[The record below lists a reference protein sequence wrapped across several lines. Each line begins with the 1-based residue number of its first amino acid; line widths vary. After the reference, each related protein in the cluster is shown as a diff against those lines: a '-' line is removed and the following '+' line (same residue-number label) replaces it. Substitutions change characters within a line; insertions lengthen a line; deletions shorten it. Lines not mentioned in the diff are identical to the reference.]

1 MNYDVV
7 GLGQC
12 CIDYL
17 GVVEQYPGI
26 NEKEEVNDLTVQ
38 GGGPVA
44 TAMVTLSRLGAS
56 TTFIGKISD
65 DYFGSLI
72 KDSLTS
78 EFVNIDHIIVEKDKR
93 SQFAFIVIEKETGK
107 RTVLWSR
114 ATVTPLRLEEINRG
128 VINTAKVLLLDGLM
142 KESSMA
148 AAEYAREAGVTIVV
162 DAGSMREGTL
172 ALVNLSDYFIA
183 SEDFARQFSHD
194 NDPKVAAME
203 LIGLGAKIVIVTLGE
218 KGSISVTSEECFYQ
232 PAFNVRAV
240 DTTGCGDVFHGAFI
254 FGLLQKW
261 DLNETIRFASA
272 TAALKCSEIG
282 GRTAIPD
289 LREVEV
295 FLENDNDNWPTSL
308 ENVS

>member
-17 GVVEQYPGI
+17 GVVEQYPDI
-26 NEKEEVNDLTVQ
+26 NEKEEVNNLTIQ

-56 TTFIGKISD
+56 TAFIGKISD
-65 DYFGSLI
+65 DYFGGLI
-72 KDSLTS
+72 KDGLTS
-78 EFVNIDHIIVEKDKR
+78 ESVNIDHIIVEKGKR

-114 ATVTPLRLEEINRG
+114 ATVTPLSAYELNRN
-128 VINTAKVLLLDGLM
+128 VISTANVLLLDGLE
-142 KESSMA
+142 KEGSMV
-148 AAEYAREAGVTIVV
+148 AAEYAREAGVKVVV

-172 ALVNLSDYFIA
+172 ALVSLSDYFIA
-183 SEDFARQFSHD
+183 SNDFGRQFSCAD
-194 NDPKVAAME
+194 DPKAVAIE
-203 LIGLGAKIVIVTLGE
+203 LLGLGAKTVIVTLGE
-218 KGSISVTSEECFYQ
+218 KGSICVTPESFFYQ
-232 PAFNVRAV
+232 PAFKVKAV

-272 TAALKCSEIG
+272 TAALKCREIG

-289 LREVEV
+289 LREVEE
-295 FLENDNDNWPTSL
+295 FLDNDNLNS
-308 ENVS
+308 

>member
-1 MNYDVV
+1 MNYEVV

-17 GVVEQYPGI
+17 GAVEQYPDI
-26 NEKEEVNDLTVQ
+26 NEKEEVNNLTIQ

-56 TTFIGKISD
+56 TAFIGKISD
-65 DYFGSLI
+65 DYFGGLI
-72 KDSLTS
+72 KDGLTS
-78 EFVNIDHIIVEKDKR
+78 ESVNIDHIIVEKGKR

-114 ATVTPLRLEEINRG
+114 ATVTPLSAYELNRN
-128 VINTAKVLLLDGLM
+128 VISTANVLLLDGLEE
-142 KESSMA
+142 ESSMV
-148 AAEYAREAGVTIVV
+148 AAEYAREAGVKIVV
-162 DAGSMREGTL
+162 DAGSMREGAL
-172 ALVNLSDYFIA
+172 ALVSLSDYFIA
-183 SEDFARQFSHD
+183 SNDFARQFSCAD
-194 NDPKVAAME
+194 DPKAVAIE
-203 LIGLGAKIVIVTLGE
+203 LLGLGAKTVIVTLGE
-218 KGSISVTSEECFYQ
+218 KGSICVTPEGFFYQ
-232 PAFNVRAV
+232 PAFKVNAV

-272 TAALKCSEIG
+272 TAALKCREIG

-289 LREVEV
+289 LREVEK
-295 FLENDNDNWPTSL
+295 FLENDNLS
-308 ENVS
+308 S

>member
-17 GVVEQYPGI
+17 GAVEHYPDI
-26 NEKEEVNDLTVQ
+26 NEKEEVRNLTVQ

-56 TTFIGKISD
+56 TSFIGKISD
-65 DYFGSLI
+65 DYFGDLI

-78 EFVNIDHIIVEKDKR
+78 EFVNSDSTIIESDKR

-114 ATVTPLRLEEINRG
+114 ATVTPLNPEEINRSA
-128 VINTAKVLLLDGLM
+128 IESTKVLLLDGLD
-142 KESSMA
+142 KEGSVA
-148 AAEYAREAGVTIVV
+148 AAEYARDAGVKVIV
-162 DAGSMREGTL
+162 DAGSMREGAM

-183 SEDFARQFSHD
+183 SEDFAKQFSSA
-194 NDPKVAAME
+194 NDPKEVAIE
-203 LIGLGAKIVIVTLGE
+203 LLGLGAKTVIVTLGE
-218 KGSISVTSEECFYQ
+218 NGSICVTPEKYFYQ
-232 PAFNVRAV
+232 PAFKVNVV

-261 DLNETIRFASA
+261 DLNETMRFASA
-272 TAALKCSEIG
+272 TAALKCREIG

-289 LREVEV
+289 LRNVEE
-295 FLENDNDNWPTSL
+295 FLENDNLP
-308 ENVS
+308 

>member
-17 GVVEQYPGI
+17 GAVEHYPDVD
-26 NEKEEVNDLTVQ
+26 EKEEVSNLTVQ

-56 TTFIGKISD
+56 TAFIGKISD
-65 DYFGSLI
+65 DYFGDLI
-72 KDSLTS
+72 KDGLTS
-78 EFVNIDHIIVEKDKR
+78 EFVNIDHIIVEKGKS
-93 SQFAFIVIEKETGK
+93 SQFAFIVIEKETAK

-114 ATVTPLRLEEINRG
+114 ATVTPLRSEEINRG
-128 VINTAKVLLLDGLM
+128 VINTAKILLLDGLE
-142 KESSMA
+142 KEGSMA
-148 AAEYAREAGVTIVV
+148 AAECAREAGVTIVV
-162 DAGSMREGTL
+162 DAGSMREGAL

-194 NDPKVAAME
+194 NDPKAAAME
-203 LIGLGAKIVIVTLGE
+203 LLGLGAKTVIITLGE
-218 KGSISVTSEECFYQ
+218 KGSICVSPESYFYQ
-232 PAFNVRAV
+232 PAFKVKAV

-254 FGLLQKW
+254 SGLLRKW
-261 DLNETIRFASA
+261 DLRETIRFASA
-272 TAALKCSEIG
+272 AAALKCREIG

-289 LREVEV
+289 LREVED
-295 FLENDNDNWPTSL
+295 FLEEDKL
-308 ENVS
+308 

>member
-1 MNYDVV
+1 M

-17 GVVEQYPGI
+17 GAVEHYPDV
-26 NEKEEVNDLTVQ
+26 NEKEEVNNLTIQ

-56 TTFIGKISD
+56 TAFIGKISD
-65 DYFGSLI
+65 DYFGDLI
-72 KDSLTS
+72 KDGLTS
-78 EFVNIDHIIVEKDKR
+78 ESVNIDHLIVEKGKK

-114 ATVTPLRLEEINRG
+114 ATVTPLRSEEINRD
-128 VINTAKVLLLDGLM
+128 VINSAKVLLLDGLM
-142 KESSMA
+142 KESSMV
-148 AAEYAREAGVTIVV
+148 AAEYARAARVKIVV
-162 DAGSMREGTL
+162 DAGSMREGAL
-172 ALVNLSDYFIA
+172 ALVSLSDYFIA
-183 SEDFARQFSHD
+183 SDDFAKQFTRAD
-194 NDPKVAAME
+194 DPKAAAIE
-203 LIGLGAKIVIVTLGE
+203 LLGLGAKTVIVTLGE
-218 KGSISVTSEECFYQ
+218 KGSICVTHERVFYQ
-232 PAFNVRAV
+232 PAFKVKAV

-272 TAALKCSEIG
+272 TAALKCREIG

-289 LREVEV
+289 LREVEE
-295 FLENDNDNWPTSL
+295 FMESDSL
-308 ENVS
+308 PS